1 MNVCVNGRD
10 TDVPNGATVAD
21 LVETLG
27 LGSKRVAVELN
38 RDVVARD
45 RWPRT
50 ELRDRDHVEIV
61 QFVGGG

>member
-1 MNVCVNGRD
+1 VRVNGRD

-45 RWPRT
+45 RWPGT
-50 ELRDRDHVEIV
+50 ALRDSDHVEIV

>member
-10 TDVPNGATVAD
+10 TAVRSGATVAELID
-21 LVETLG
+21 TLG

-45 RWPRT
+45 DWQHT
-50 ELRDRDHVEIV
+50 ELRESDRVEIV